1 MIRKTAPS
9 WSPIS
14 PQQWAGLILSACLLA
29 ASLLVTGY
37 LTPPKDSTD
46 IFTYPPVF
54 FCETDGEPIPYQSG
68 NQCAAYA
75 SAYVLRHLGQSTDAA
90 QLYPEIKRTLDFVS
104 ARSVSALFTRHGH
117 AAQAYRGTI
126 DTLKQRLTQGV
137 PIIAFIR
144 TPTDTHYV
152 AVVGYD
158 QENLYLAD
166 SLPENKN
173 AHDPRYN
180 RVLTTEEFQ
189 HLWSTGPLLP
199 NNIYIVIDP

>member
-1 MIRKTAPS
+1 MNCTTAHG

-14 PQQWAGLILSACLLA
+14 PLQRVGLILSACLLA
-29 ASLLVTGY
+29 AALLVTGY

-46 IFTYPPVF
+46 IFTYPPTF

-75 SAYVLRHLGQSTDAA
+75 SAYVLRHLGHSAGAA
-90 QLYPEIKRTLDFVS
+90 QLYPEIKRTLGFVS
-104 ARSVSALFTRHGH
+104 ARSVTALFPRHGH
-117 AAQAYRGTI
+117 AAHAYRGTI
-126 DTLKQRLTQGV
+126 GTLKQRLTQGV
-137 PIIAFIR
+137 PIIAFIS

-158 QENLYLAD
+158 QEHLYLAD
-166 SLPENKN
+166 SLPENQN
-173 AHDPRYN
+173 AHDTRYN
-180 RVLTTEEFQ
+180 RVLSTEEFQ
-189 HLWSTGPLLP
+189 RLWSTGPLLP